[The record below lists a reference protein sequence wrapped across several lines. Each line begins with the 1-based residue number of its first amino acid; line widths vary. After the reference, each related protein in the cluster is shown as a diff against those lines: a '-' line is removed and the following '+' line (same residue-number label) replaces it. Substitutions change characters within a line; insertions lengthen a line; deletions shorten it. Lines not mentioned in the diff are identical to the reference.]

1 MTATTGTATVTLR
14 GDREI
19 VIERYFDA
27 PPDLVYEATT
37 NPDLVS
43 RWWPGKR
50 GTMTSAEIDLR
61 VGGEW
66 RYVMEATG
74 FGEVAFH
81 GTYREIVPGERIV
94 TTEVFEG
101 MPDAG
106 AVNTIT
112 FEPEAGGT
120 KMTVVV
126 EHEKP
131 EHRDAH
137 IDSGMEGGMQESYD
151 LLEQVAI
158 ELA

>member
-1 MTATTGTATVTLR
+1 MAATTGSATVTLR

-27 PPDLVYEATT
+27 APELVYKATT
-37 NPDLVS
+37 TPELVS
-43 RWWPGKR
+43 RWWPGQR
-50 GTMTSAEIDLR
+50 GKMKSAEIDLR
-61 VGGEW
+61 VGGDW
-66 RYVMEATG
+66 RYVMEASG
-74 FGEVAFH
+74 FGEVGFH
-81 GTYREIVPGERIV
+81 GTYSEIVPNERVV

-101 MPDAG
+101 MPDA
-106 AVNTIT
+106 AAINTIT
-112 FEPEAGGT
+112 YEAEGDGT

-151 LLEQVAI
+151 LLERVAI